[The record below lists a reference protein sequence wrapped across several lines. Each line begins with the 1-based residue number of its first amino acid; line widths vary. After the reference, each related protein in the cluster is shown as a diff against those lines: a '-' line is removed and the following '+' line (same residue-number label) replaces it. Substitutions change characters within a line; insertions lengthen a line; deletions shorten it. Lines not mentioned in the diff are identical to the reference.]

1 MNVIQ
6 PDWPAP
12 ANIRALTTTK
22 KVWGIN
28 DSKIPAEREKL
39 FTALNLPTQPV
50 WLKQIHSAVAVPAE
64 QENLNHEADASYTS
78 AANKVCLVLTADCLP
93 LLICNRQGTHVAA
106 IHAGWRGLASGVV
119 ENTILALNQSP
130 NDLLVWLGP
139 AITQKNYEVGADV
152 YEAFVSRHPDCN
164 TCFTPTMPGKWMA
177 SLYQLARFRL
187 ANMGIQQVY
196 GGNYCT
202 YDQSDL
208 FFSWR
213 RDKVKHGGMASLIW
227 IE

>member
-22 KVWGIN
+22 NVWGVN

-39 FTALNLPTQPV
+39 FSALNLPSQPV

-64 QENLNHEADASYTS
+64 PQYLNHEADASYT
-78 AANKVCLVLTADCLP
+78 ATAKTVCLVLTADCLP

-119 ENTILALNQSP
+119 ENTIEALKQSP
-130 NDLLVWLGP
+130 EDILVWLGP

-152 YEAFVSRHPDCN
+152 YDAFVSRHPDAS
-164 TCFTPTMPGKWMA
+164 TGFTPTIPGKWMA

-187 ANMGIQQVY
+187 AKMGINHVY
-196 GGNYCT
+196 GGKYCT
-202 YDQSDL
+202 FDQGDL

-227 IE
+227 ME